1 MRLRDIVIT
10 PEQSHAAKLD
20 EIAKRYRRRSRKG
33 RTPAQLAALRLKD
46 LTALYAARY
55 GHMLPDD
62 DAGRE
67 DAGIALAHMAT
78 LASARGR
85 MSAWI
90 AQWLPWM
97 TTGEAG
103 RMVDY
108 ALTTPRYWTADS
120 LAWRLHLTAADRT
133 TLGITTIGAIDLP
146 KKARA
151 KLRQRKAREREKA
164 RRARLK
170 ETACAP

>member
-10 PEQSHAAKLD
+10 PEQSEASQRA
-20 EIAKRYRRRSRKG
+20 EIAKRYRRRQRKG
-33 RTPAQLAALRLKD
+33 RTPAQLAALRLRD
-46 LTALYAARY
+46 LTKLFTARY

-62 DAGRE
+62 DAGRD

-90 AQWLPWM
+90 AQWMPWM

-120 LAWRLHLTAADRT
+120 LAWRLHLNAADRQ
-133 TLGITTIGAIDLP
+133 TLGITTIGATDLQ
-146 KKARA
+146 KKARTA
-151 KLRQRKAREREKA
+151 LRKRKDRDRKRVARAAVKVA
-164 RRARLK
+164 S
-170 ETACAP
+170 AP